1 MKIIICVKKM
11 MKNKN
16 DGIIDYKNIINNF
29 NKYNYYNIRYLI

>member
-1 MKIIICVKKM
+1 

-29 NKYNYYNIRYLI
+29 NKYNYYDIRYLI